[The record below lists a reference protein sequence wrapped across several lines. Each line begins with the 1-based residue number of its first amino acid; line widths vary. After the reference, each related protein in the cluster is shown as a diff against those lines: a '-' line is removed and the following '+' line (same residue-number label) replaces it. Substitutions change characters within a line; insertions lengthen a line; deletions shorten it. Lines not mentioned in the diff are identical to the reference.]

1 MFVHLVFR
9 YVSSDF
15 GNHPLSHL
23 MGSVFGMHNKDIVE
37 VAQSFALPCWYIY
50 WYSLQEFCWRRNCYL
65 WIILQVFCYALSRD
79 DGTEWRQRIKGE
91 AEHFTDVSAMP
102 SDMIAKVINED
113 KIQILIN
120 LNGYTKVVYM
130 YIYWDNWSAFR
141 FNSMYILPF
150 FFKFYFFWFIDSIVP
165 RWALLFLLPNWYSFP
180 FA

>member
-1 MFVHLVFR
+1 
-9 YVSSDF
+9 
-15 GNHPLSHL
+15 
-23 MGSVFGMHNKDIVE
+23 MGSVFGMHNKDTVE

-50 WYSLQEFCWRRNCYL
+50 CYPVQDFCWRRNSYL

-120 LNGYTKVVYM
+120 LNGYTKVV
-130 YIYWDNWSAFR
+130 DQSS

-150 FFKFYFFWFIDSIVP
+150 FFEFY
-165 RWALLFLLPNWYSFP
+165 LFLVYWFHCTALNFAFLPPKLVQFPICISYLIRIWAVLYYSNFWLILEMP
-180 FA
+180 EQSYFNS